1 MTLTD
6 THKKLAAGV
15 VLVAAMACGCSQPT
29 PPQKPAPQPAAV
41 VTVCSGCGTEW
52 RSYDDGPRKPITKC
66 PECPMSLDEFEALK
80 ERVRKDIEARKKEQT
95 Q

>member
-1 MTLTD
+1 VKIRTPFM
-6 THKKLAAGV
+6 
-15 VLVAAMACGCSQPT
+15 LVAVLAGGCSPSA
-29 PPQKPAPQPAAV
+29 PPQKPTPQRAAV

-52 RSYDDGPRKPITKC
+52 RSYGDGPRKPITKC

-80 ERVRKDIEARKKEQT
+80 ARVRKDIEDRKKEQT

>member
-1 MTLTD
+1 MTTRTLV
-6 THKKLAAGV
+6 L
-15 VLVAAMACGCSQPT
+15 LVAVLACGCSQPT
-29 PPQKPAPQPAAV
+29 PPKKPAAV

-52 RSYDDGPRKPITKC
+52 RSYGDGPRKPITKC

-80 ERVRKDIEARKKEQT
+80 ARVRKDIEDRKKEQT